1 MDVAIGVDSHKGSLA
16 AAAVDAVGRVLD
28 VREFPNRPDGHR
40 ALLGWMKGRGEPRR
54 VGIEGSQR
62 YGAALARRLLLEG
75 EDVWEVPAS
84 LTHRQ
89 RRRRSS
95 QGKSDT
101 VDAVAI
107 ARVVAAGE
115 GLASAKRT
123 AVLSDLKVLVDYRD
137 QLVRARTQVAN
148 RAHADLVV
156 IRPGYEEKVPNL
168 RARRHVI
175 RARTLLRGDRSVRG
189 ELLRLRL
196 GELLRLS
203 REIEGTDRRIAE
215 KLEET
220 STTLTEI
227 PGVGPFVAAKI
238 LGEVGDL
245 SRLRS
250 KAAFGLLTGTAPLVA
265 SSGQTHRHR
274 LNRGG
279 NRQLNWSLH
288 CIALVQSRTVPEA
301 KAYLARQREAG
312 KSYKEALRC
321 LKRHLSNVVY
331 RRLQTDAIAL
341 RDGLTT

>member
-168 RARRHVI
+168 RARKHI
-175 RARTLLRGDRSVRG
+175 LAARTLVSRDRSVQGQLVRH
-189 ELLRLRL
+189 RLA
-196 GELLRLS
+196 EMLRLS
-203 REIEGTDRRIAE
+203 TEIGGAERRVAE
-215 KLEET
+215 KLEEAN
-220 STTLTEI
+220 STLTEI
-227 PGVGPFVAAKI
+227 PGVGPYIAAKI
-238 LGEVGDL
+238 LGEVGDP
-245 SRLRS
+245 SRIRS
-250 KAAFGLLTGTAPLVA
+250 RAAFAVLSGTAPLVA
-265 SSGQTHRHR
+265 HPGRP
-274 LNRGG
+274 
-279 NRQLNWSLH
+279 
-288 CIALVQSRTVPEA
+288 IV
-301 KAYLARQREAG
+301 
-312 KSYKEALRC
+312 
-321 LKRHLSNVVY
+321 
-331 RRLQTDAIAL
+331 
-341 RDGLTT
+341 